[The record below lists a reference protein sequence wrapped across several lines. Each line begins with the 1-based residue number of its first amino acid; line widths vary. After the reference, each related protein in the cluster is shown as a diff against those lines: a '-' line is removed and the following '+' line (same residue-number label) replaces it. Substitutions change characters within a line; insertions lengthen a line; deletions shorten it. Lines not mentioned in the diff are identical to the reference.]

1 MLLLNG
7 RSLTPARKVPLET
20 MSLQMK
26 ERESS
31 ATIIPADMT
40 GIQVNSWL
48 QDETEPGKGIV
59 WRVRSIQQAYATRT
73 QTVQLEHLIA
83 TLKDV
88 LLFGEHKAA
97 QITGNAKATT
107 CTAKQAIQY
116 ILKKQGDWVLGSFD
130 YANVSNPYKFD
141 GESLYE
147 AIETVTN
154 SLEGAWWSYDF
165 TSYPFRLNI
174 TKEPENVGSEMRAG
188 RNLKTI
194 TRTIDKTGMYTRF
207 YPIGANDLHLDG
219 DYVEKNTAVYGIVSK
234 VETDAS
240 IDSQAELRRWANERL
255 ADHAEPTVTIDVEGF
270 ELAKDTGVSLD
281 SVELGRRCR
290 IPLPE
295 YGTTILE
302 RIVTLNYPDK
312 IHQPKVFKATLANN
326 KTDITKIVAEALRKG
341 GKGGRAAAKREKQ
354 DLAWFED
361 TNDHVS
367 MCAIGIIGVD
377 AKGEPDWI
385 RMTELVADGNG
396 LDSKVS
402 SIQNEVI
409 IAQTEIE
416 QTERSV
422 GMVVRQSD
430 TRVKKYYLKKVNFPA
445 TGSANY
451 LYYDM
456 TDKRA
461 YEWKNG
467 GYVAVNVN
475 NLIEA
480 GKICI
485 AINQSGEAEA
495 TINAK
500 KIYLLGKTIA
510 DTITANYIKAKIGEI
525 PTLNGI
531 AASFTGNVS
540 CSGLIARDGIYIGGR
555 SLNNPVNYVQLTGPV
570 NNEYTLRVTHLD
582 GTYTNYT
589 FSRATTLT
597 GAWSGGIYKVTAS
610 PQGNTNSSGMLQN
623 GDVSRS
629 GNYIDIKVNAGNEY
643 TGKTL
648 TVNWTNYLSSASMT
662 QHQNATGTKYF
673 TAYYLAQDGT
683 TYVSMGQ
690 HYWYHSG
697 SNIGSRTVYY

>member
-7 RSLTPARKVPLET
+7 RSLRPARKVPIET
-20 MSLQMK
+20 MSLQLK

-31 ATIIPADMT
+31 ATVTPADMT
-40 GIQVNSWL
+40 GIQLNSWL
-48 QDETEPGKGIV
+48 KDETEPGKGIV
-59 WRVRSIQQAYATRT
+59 WRVRSISAAYANRT

-107 CTAKQAIQY
+107 CTAKQAVQY
-116 ILKKQGDWVLGSFD
+116 ILKKQGDWTLGAFD
-130 YANVSNPYKFD
+130 FNVSNPYKFD
-141 GESLYE
+141 GDSLFE
-147 AIETVTN
+147 ALETVTN
-154 SLEGAWWSYDF
+154 SLPDAWWSYDF
-165 TSYPFRLNI
+165 STYPFKLNI
-174 TKEPENVGSEMRAG
+174 TKAPENVGSEMRAG

-194 TRTIDKTGMYTRF
+194 TRTVDKTGMYTRF
-207 YPIGANDLHLDG
+207 YPIGANDLHLDEE
-219 DYVEKNTAVYGIVSK
+219 YVEKNTAAYGVISK
-234 VETDAS
+234 VETDGS

-255 ADHAEPTVTIDVEGF
+255 ADHAEPTVTIDVEGV

-281 SVELGRRCR
+281 SVALGRKCR

-302 RIVTLNYPDK
+302 RIVTLSYPDK

-326 KTDITKIVAEALRKG
+326 RTDITKIVAEALRKG

-385 RMTELVADGNG
+385 RMTQLVADGTG
-396 LDSKVS
+396 LHSTVQSLQKDVILSQTRLD
-402 SIQNEVI
+402 QNEKSI
-409 IAQTEIE
+409 
-416 QTERSV
+416 
-422 GMVVRQSD
+422 GMVVEVR
-430 TRVKKYYLKKVNFPA
+430 
-445 TGSANY
+445 
-451 LYYDM
+451 
-456 TDKRA
+456 
-461 YEWKNG
+461 NG
-467 GYVAVNVN
+467 KE
-475 NLIEA
+475 LIKA
-480 GKICI
+480 GEICL
-485 AINQSGEAEA
+485 AINESKESTA

-531 AASFTGNVS
+531 AASFVGNVS
-540 CSGLIARDGIYIGGR
+540 CSALIARDGITIGGK
-555 SLNNPVNYVQLTGPV
+555 SLNNPVNYVVLTGP
-570 NNEYTLRVTHLD
+570 NNNVYTLRVIQLD

-589 FSRATTLT
+589 FSRATTLS
-597 GAWSGGIYKVTAS
+597 GAWSGGKWTVTAS
-610 PQGNTNSSGMLQN
+610 PQGNEIKTHIADAANADVSWSGNTGTIKVYAFN
-623 GDVSRS
+623 GDSETKTDTGKRLTVTGPYTSSATMSQKTNAS
-629 GNYIDIKVNAGNEY
+629 GNK
-643 TGKTL
+643 
-648 TVNWTNYLSSASMT
+648 
-662 QHQNATGTKYF
+662 QF
-673 TAYYLAQDGT
+673 TAYYLAPDGS

-690 HYWYHSG
+690 HYWYS
-697 SNIGSRTVYY
+697 SSSSIGSRTVHY

>member
-7 RSLTPARKVPLET
+7 RSLRPARKVPIET
-20 MSLQMK
+20 MSLQLK

-31 ATIIPADMT
+31 ATVTPADMT
-40 GIQVNSWL
+40 GIQLNSWL
-48 QDETEPGKGIV
+48 KDETEPGKGIV
-59 WRVRSIQQAYATRT
+59 WRVRSISAAYANQT

-107 CTAKQAIQY
+107 CTAKQAVQY
-116 ILKKQGDWVLGSFD
+116 ILKKQGDWTLGAFD
-130 YANVSNPYKFD
+130 FNVTNPYKFD
-141 GESLYE
+141 GDSLFE
-147 AIETVTN
+147 ALETVTN
-154 SLEGAWWSYDF
+154 SLPDAWWSYDF
-165 TSYPFRLNI
+165 STYPFRLNI
-174 TKEPENVGSEMRAG
+174 TKAPENVGSEMRAG

-194 TRTIDKTGMYTRF
+194 TRTVDKTGMYTRF
-207 YPIGANDLHLDG
+207 YPIGANDLHLDEE
-219 DYVEKNTAVYGIVSK
+219 YVEKNTAAYGVISK
-234 VETDAS
+234 VETDGS

-255 ADHAEPTVTIDVEGF
+255 ADHAEPTVTIDVEGV

-281 SVELGRRCR
+281 SVALGRKCR

-326 KTDITKIVAEALRKG
+326 KTDITKIIAEALKKG
-341 GKGGRAAAKREKQ
+341 GRGGRAAAKREKQ

-385 RMTELVADGNG
+385 RMTQLVADGTG
-396 LDSKVS
+396 LHSTVQSLQKDVVLSQTRLD
-402 SIQNEVI
+402 QNEKSI
-409 IAQTEIE
+409 
-416 QTERSV
+416 
-422 GMVVRQSD
+422 GMVVEVR
-430 TRVKKYYLKKVNFPA
+430 
-445 TGSANY
+445 
-451 LYYDM
+451 
-456 TDKRA
+456 
-461 YEWKNG
+461 NG
-467 GYVAVNVN
+467 KE
-475 NLIEA
+475 LIKA
-480 GKICI
+480 GEICL
-485 AINQSGEAEA
+485 AINDSNESTA

-510 DTITANYIKAKIGEI
+510 DTIDANYISAKIGTI
-525 PTLNGI
+525 PTLKGI
-531 AASFTGNVS
+531 AASFVGNVS
-540 CSGLIARDGIYIGGR
+540 CSALIANDGIYIGGK
-555 SLNNPVNYVQLTGPV
+555 SLNNPVNYVQLTGPT

-589 FSRATTLT
+589 FSRATTLS
-597 GAWSGGIYKVTAS
+597 GQWSGNKWTVTAS
-610 PQGNTNSSGMLQN
+610 PQGNTIDVLPQVHAVSSQG
-623 GDVSRS
+623 
-629 GNYIDIKVNAGNEY
+629 GNYTNVYVGTHDGSNWTNHGSATKLTLSASG
-643 TGKTL
+643 L
-648 TVNWTNYLSSASMT
+648 TVNLTDPNGSILATISAENPYPNSASMT
-662 QHQNATGTKYF
+662 QHQNAAGTKNF
-673 TAYYLAQDGT
+673 TAYYLAPDGS

-697 SNIGSRTVYY
+697 SNIGSRTVRY